1 MNRIERLEQRLEQ
14 ERHKREARCCDGC
27 PTSAPCYDRMRLR
40 LVSESMAVLC
50 AISVWMP
57 PACQASGYY
66 NGPGYPVGM
75 SRSSMHLV
83 WQLAEAELQRLKLVV
98 SSGR

>member
-1 MNRIERLEQRLEQ
+1 MRHAAAMAALHPRLVMI
-14 ERHKREARCCDGC
+14 ACACVSSPSG
-27 PTSAPCYDRMRLR
+27 

-50 AISVWMP
+50 AISVWMS

-75 SRSSMHLV
+75 SRSSMHHV